1 MRIIVTLLLVIQTI
15 STTTLTSSN
24 CPNSFDVNTYN
35 NSLTHANQDLAKT
48 IYGGILSA

>member
-1 MRIIVTLLLVIQTI
+1 MRIIATLLLVLPTL

-24 CPNSFDVNTYN
+24 CPNSFDVTVYN
-35 NSLTHANQDLAKT
+35 NSLTYTNQDLAKT